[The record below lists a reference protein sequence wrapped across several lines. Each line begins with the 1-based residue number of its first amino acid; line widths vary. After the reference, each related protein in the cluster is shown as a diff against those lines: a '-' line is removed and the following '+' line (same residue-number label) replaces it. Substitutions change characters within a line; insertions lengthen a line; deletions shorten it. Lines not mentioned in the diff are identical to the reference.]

1 MDTSARTAPIWQG
14 RRRKHRARSWLLPIA
29 AAATLLL
36 TAYGA
41 TVVAADDAAVLP
53 PSWHIHDGQ
62 TALGSQHK
70 GVGFFPRILG
80 ITTAEYL
87 LDPASCPN
95 ATDKSFLPSFGERQ
109 AMSLR
114 NGECRTSTVIIHLQT
129 LPVGSDGPEGWS
141 SLTTPAEPGFVTFYL
156 VTQI

>member
-1 MDTSARTAPIWQG
+1 MDTSARTSPVGDAPG
-14 RRRKHRARSWLLPIA
+14 RKHRARSWLLPIS

-36 TAYGA
+36 TAVGA
-41 TVVAADDAAVLP
+41 TVVAADDASVLP

-62 TALGSQHK
+62 TVLGSQHK
-70 GVGFFPRILG
+70 GIGFFPRILG
-80 ITTAEYL
+80 VTTAEYL
-87 LDPASCPN
+87 LDPARCPN
-95 ATDKSFLPSFGERQ
+95 ATDKTFLPSLGERE

-129 LPVGSDGPEGWS
+129 LPVGTDGPEGWS
-141 SLTTPAEPGFVTFYL
+141 SLTTPAEPGFVTYYL